1 MTATETQLFRDTVLL
16 TARNYPRGVSRE
28 SLDVCLRNAGF
39 SDFTKRDLDFHLD
52 YLRGKKLLENP
63 SKHHT
68 PELQLWK
75 LTAEG
80 VDDLAV
86 RNL

>member
-1 MTATETQLFRDTVLL
+1 MKAEETQLFRDTILL
-16 TARNYPRGVSRE
+16 SARNYPRGITRT
-28 SLDVCLRNAGF
+28 SLDVCLRSAGF
-39 SDFTKRDLDFHLD
+39 RDFSHRDLDFHLD
-52 YLRGKKLLENP
+52 YLRGKKLMENP

-75 LTAEG
+75 LTSEG

>member
-1 MTATETQLFRDTVLL
+1 MTSTETHLFRDTILL
-16 TARNYPRGVSRE
+16 TARNFPRGITRQ
-28 SLDVCLRNAGF
+28 SLDVCLRSAGF
-39 SDFTKRDLDFHLD
+39 HDFSFRDLDFHLD

-75 LTAEG
+75 LSAEG
-80 VDDLAV
+80 VDDLAM